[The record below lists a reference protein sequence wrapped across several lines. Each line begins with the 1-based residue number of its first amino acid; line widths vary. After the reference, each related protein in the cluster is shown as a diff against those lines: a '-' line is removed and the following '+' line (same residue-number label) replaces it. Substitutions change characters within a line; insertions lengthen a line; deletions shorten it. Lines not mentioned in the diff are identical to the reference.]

1 MLHIAFAPIYR
12 YELPEGHRFPML
24 KYELIA
30 EQLLYEGIVREAQ
43 FFHPQRLEESIA
55 LQTHSTSYWD
65 KLTNLTLTKSEE
77 RAIGFPINQH
87 FIERGRY
94 ISGGTVQCVTYAL
107 QYGISMNV
115 AGGTHHAFRDRGE
128 GFCCLNDQAVAANW
142 LLSQDPSQK
151 ILIIDLDVHQGNGTA
166 SIFQGEPRVFTFSMH
181 GAKNYPLRKEK
192 SNLDLDL
199 PDGLTDQPYLAM
211 LNKQLPLI
219 AEQFQPSFI
228 FYQSGVDILET
239 DKLGRLNITRDG
251 CKKRDQLVFDFCKK
265 NNLPIVVSMGGGYS
279 PKLADIVDAHVNTFK
294 AAQEIFF

>member
-12 YELPEGHRFPML
+12 YELPEGHRFPMV

>member
-1 MLHIAFAPIYR
+1 MV
-12 YELPEGHRFPML
+12 

-43 FFHPQRLEESIA
+43 LFHPQRLEESIA

>member
-12 YELPEGHRFPML
+12 YELPEGHRFPMV

-43 FFHPQRLEESIA
+43 LFHPQRLEESIA

-151 ILIIDLDVHQGNGTA
+151 ILIIDLDVRQGNGTA

>member
-1 MLHIAFAPIYR
+1 
-12 YELPEGHRFPML
+12 ML

>member
-1 MLHIAFAPIYR
+1 
-12 YELPEGHRFPML
+12 
-24 KYELIA
+24 
-30 EQLLYEGIVREAQ
+30 
-43 FFHPQRLEESIA
+43 
-55 LQTHSTSYWD
+55 
-65 KLTNLTLTKSEE
+65 
-77 RAIGFPINQH
+77 
-87 FIERGRY
+87 
-94 ISGGTVQCVTYAL
+94 
-107 QYGISMNV
+107 MNV

>member
-12 YELPEGHRFPML
+12 YELPEGHRFPMV

-30 EQLLYEGIVREAQ
+30 EQLLHEGIVREAQ

-142 LLSQDPSQK
+142 LLSQDSSQK

>member
-1 MLHIAFAPIYR
+1 MV
-12 YELPEGHRFPML
+12 

>member
-1 MLHIAFAPIYR
+1 
-12 YELPEGHRFPML
+12 ML

-43 FFHPQRLEESIA
+43 LFHPQRLEESIA

>member
-12 YELPEGHRFPML
+12 YELPEGHRFPMV

-43 FFHPQRLEESIA
+43 LFHPQRLEESIA